1 MSLKPLTHDLV
12 GDRQNGVT
20 PDHLNL
26 LSLDES
32 FADLQTISWNPS
44 RLLDDTFVPLGI
56 AP

>member
-1 MSLKPLTHDLV
+1 MPLKPLTHDLV
-12 GDRQNGVT
+12 GDQQNGTT

-26 LSLDES
+26 LSLDQS
-32 FADLQTISWNPS
+32 FADLQTISWDPS